1 MGNCTST
8 QWYSRKL
15 EVQVTALSRPVQ
27 SVQVAQVVAQPAEAL
42 AEPIWAAVWLAQA
55 RGGGGM
61 VVLQVKAQ
69 VRQVQAAV
77 GQHRAMG

>member
-1 MGNCTST
+1 MMGNCTST

-42 AEPIWAAVWLAQA
+42 AEPIWAAV
-55 RGGGGM
+55 
-61 VVLQVKAQ
+61 
-69 VRQVQAAV
+69 
-77 GQHRAMG
+77 